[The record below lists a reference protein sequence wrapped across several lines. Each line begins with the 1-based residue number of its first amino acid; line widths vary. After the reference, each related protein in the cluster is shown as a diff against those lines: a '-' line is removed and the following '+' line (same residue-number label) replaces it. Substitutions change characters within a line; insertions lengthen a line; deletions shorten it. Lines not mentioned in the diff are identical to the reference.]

1 MKEKNTM
8 ITCSFFSKK
17 FFNRELYIRYTQPL
31 WRGRRNPLLHIPK
44 VGREAAYSALWY
56 CHVSRLVVET
66 ASPCG
71 ETEWSEIPELICLDT
86 RGLTMSPCVKIINRK
101 WECRN

>member
-1 MKEKNTM
+1 MEKRNDYLF
-8 ITCSFFSKK
+8 IFSKK

-56 CHVSRLVVET
+56 
-66 ASPCG
+66 
-71 ETEWSEIPELICLDT
+71 
-86 RGLTMSPCVKIINRK
+86 
-101 WECRN
+101 